1 MALSYNNVCLS
12 AGGLKFAAHLGALQF
27 LDDVRMDPTA
37 YAASSAGSVVA
48 DTRGGRPQASR
59 PPRAEPAQS
68 SQHVQD
74 RQSWLASSDHHSTWG
89 LFETAARDDVRRL
102 MSEKVKVGKGDP
114 TFRQLREVTGK
125 RLSVSAMRVNDCKLV
140 RFGHDEG
147 TLDTKVTEAV
157 NASCSIPFLN
167 PPAQIDGKFYLDGAL
182 AEYCPLGV
190 FNEIPDKSSVIGF
203 SINQPTDTEC
213 RNIVDFSDYVNALC
227 DGLIKRL
234 NGDIDDW
241 FDGRTINLNT
251 DEVVRLPI
259 LAAPSNK
266 EADQLFE
273 SGYRS
278 MQQFY
283 EADESYASSIS
294 HRNPSGEH

>member
-1 MALSYNNVCLS
+1 MAVSYENVCLS
-12 AGGLKFAAHLGALQF
+12 AGGLKFSAHLRALQF
-27 LDDVRMDPTA
+27 LDDMRMDPTF
-37 YAASSAGSVVA
+37 YAGSSAGSVVA
-48 DTRGGRPQASR
+48 ALLVAGHKPHELHQQSRRNTLSMFKIRNPGWCPR
-59 PPRAEPAQS
+59 PP
-68 SQHVQD
+68 
-74 RQSWLASSDHHSTWG
+74 STWG
-89 LFETAARDDVRRL
+89 LFETAARDEVRRL
-102 MSEKVKVGKGDP
+102 MSEKVKVGSGDP

-140 RFGHDEG
+140 RFGHDAG

-167 PPAQIDGKFYLDGAL
+167 PPAQINGKFYLDGAP

-190 FNEIPDKSSVIGF
+190 FNDIPDKSSVIGF

-234 NGDIDDW
+234 NGDSDNW
-241 FDGRTINLNT
+241 FDGRTINLNK

-259 LAAPSNK
+259 LAAPSSK

-273 SGYRS
+273 SGYKS

-283 EADESYASSIS
+283 EAEVQHS
-294 HRNPSGEH
+294 